1 MKSKYQI
8 KIQSVN
14 KEALEFFREFL
25 AINLKKI
32 ALPYSVLNL
41 PTRTKKITLLKSPHV
56 NKTAREQ
63 FQVKRYSSMFQIK
76 KEIESG
82 LLNAMLL
89 NKPKIVTV
97 KVKTL

>member
-14 KEALEFFREFL
+14 KEALKFFREFL
-25 AINLKKI
+25 AINFKKT

-76 KEIESG
+76 EEIESG

-89 NKPKIVTV
+89 NKPKVVMV

>member
-14 KEALEFFREFL
+14 KEALRFFREFL
-25 AINLKKI
+25 AINFKKI

-76 KEIESG
+76 EEIESG

-89 NKPKIVTV
+89 NKPKVVMV